1 MFTCKHRIPLVGGTL
16 VVLLT
21 AVFLLATA
29 APVLCQEASREMG
42 AGVRSQ
48 RISLNLQNVTLGSV
62 LKVMTQKSGINFLIG
77 ADLLGK
83 NINVYLEDVL
93 VEDALAA
100 ILRANGLWYTKQKG
114 TNIYVI
120 MESPE
125 GPPVATVTEVVRTN
139 YADAVGLKETLSE
152 VLTEVGSIVVDARTN
167 ALVISDIPEN
177 IATLRSLAQEL
188 DEPTGQVL
196 IEAKIVE
203 FTDDNASEL
212 GISWGAQSY
221 SEVEDTGEPISYG
234 TTFNNSPTTEGTLEL
249 SIGRFTSF
257 TDIKDLA
264 AKISA
269 MQKDGSAEVLARPQ
283 ILTLDNKEASIAI
296 TSHIAL
302 ARKVTYHEGSTDSTV
317 EPIFGDVGVTLKVV
331 PHINNDQFVTMTL
344 EPVVSSAQ
352 RSSFFPDDAVDT
364 KERTAKT
371 TVMVKDDQTVVIG
384 GLLRRDVID
393 TAWKVPI
400 LGDIP
405 LLGQLFRKSV
415 KSETKSEVMLFLTP
429 RILGSETLKRL
440 GEREESRIDQEM
452 GLD

>member
-1 MFTCKHRIPLVGGTL
+1 MFSSKHMTSLVGGTL

-21 AVFLLATA
+21 ATFLIGTA
-29 APVLCQEASREMG
+29 APALCQAPVDSGAS
-42 AGVRSQ
+42 VRSQ

-139 YADAVGLKETLSE
+139 YADALGLQTTLSE
-152 VLTEVGSIVVDARTN
+152 VLTDVGSIVVDERTN
-167 ALVISDIPEN
+167 SLVISDIPEN
-177 IATLRSLAQEL
+177 IATLKSLAIEL

-203 FTDDNASEL
+203 FTDDNATEL

-221 SEVEDTGEPISYG
+221 SDVEDTGEPISYG
-234 TTFNNSPTTEGTLEL
+234 SSFNNDPNTEGILEL
-249 SIGRFTSF
+249 SIGRFSSF
-257 TDIKDLA
+257 TDIKDLT

-269 MQKDGSAEVLARPQ
+269 MQKEGSAEILAKPQ

-384 GLLRRDVID
+384 GLLRKDIVD
-393 TAWKVPI
+393 TFWKVPI

-405 LLGQLFRKSV
+405 LLGKLFRKTV
-415 KSETKSEVMLFLTP
+415 QSETKSEVMLFLTP
-429 RILGSETLKRL
+429 RILGPESLKRL
-440 GEREESRIDQEM
+440 SEREESRVDQEM
-452 GLD
+452 GQD